1 MGLGD
6 KREQGNRIINLISNM
21 ETKIGGRQIVQ
32 KRYIYYNM
40 EIPLKLLATFKENN
54 SAICLMRFCTTF
66 WCKSF
71 KYDQMSCREWYGSYT
86 RTGKQEACMG

>member
-40 EIPLKLLATFKENN
+40 EIPLKLLATFKE
-54 SAICLMRFCTTF
+54 TTILL
-66 WCKSF
+66 
-71 KYDQMSCREWYGSYT
+71 YMSTSVN
-86 RTGKQEACMG
+86 

>member
-54 SAICLMRFCTTF
+54 SAIHVQQCELAELRSFWMKCLMLF
-66 WCKSF
+66 
-71 KYDQMSCREWYGSYT
+71 
-86 RTGKQEACMG
+86 